1 VSALRGV
8 FGSSTEVVIAGS
20 LPAVWVSFNGLRLWD
35 GTTARVVEAEVT
47 PTDLH
52 VLADGRAVGTDGERV
67 YVWTADGRRVGAL
80 PVPRM
85 RDHYWNRVMGDA
97 RGVIRVASGDAVLRF
112 TP

>member
-1 VSALRGV
+1 
-8 FGSSTEVVIAGS
+8 
-20 LPAVWVSFNGLRLWD
+20 
-35 GTTARVVEAEVT
+35 
-47 PTDLH
+47 
-52 VLADGRAVGTDGERV
+52 VGTDGERV

-85 RDHYWNRVMGDA
+85 RDHYWNRVMGDE

>member
-1 VSALRGV
+1 
-8 FGSSTEVVIAGS
+8 
-20 LPAVWVSFNGLRLWD
+20 
-35 GTTARVVEAEVT
+35 
-47 PTDLH
+47 